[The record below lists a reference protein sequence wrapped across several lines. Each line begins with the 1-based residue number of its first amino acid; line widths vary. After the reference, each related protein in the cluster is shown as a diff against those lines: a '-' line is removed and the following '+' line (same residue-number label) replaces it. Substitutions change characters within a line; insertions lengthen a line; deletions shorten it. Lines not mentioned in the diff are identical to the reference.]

1 MGPIGYLH
9 SLFLCLNITT
19 FKSTS
24 GKPTLEIDNNIIT
37 LYSKKY
43 FNQKM
48 LSIFIPRPNVWEILS
63 SRQTKTSDIWLGSIE
78 SIIALAYKRFR
89 PGAKLK
95 ICNFRITN
103 DHSHNFKVFRYNLEL
118 QSVKRTFCGGKAV
131 DMYNMKHPIYFS
143 EPILSLLPE
152 EDRKFLLGL
161 AIQGL
166 DNMLSETYSK
176 DEIAK
181 ECLHQIKLI
190 LQILNDYPPDKA
202 LQNSVTPSTVT
213 TTTSANSATSA
224 TCSASTTASTTMLS
238 ATAPAG
244 APAAAPEPK
253 VGAKLSEYK
262 PMLRITN
269 NYMNNPLTVYNH
281 KIWSNSIFELKRICG
296 YLRLASQHTALG
308 KEPEEYLSEIKK
320 IVEPINDK
328 MFDYYQKIIE
338 GK

>member
-1 MGPIGYLH
+1 
-9 SLFLCLNITT
+9 
-19 FKSTS
+19 
-24 GKPTLEIDNNIIT
+24 
-37 LYSKKY
+37 
-43 FNQKM
+43 M
-48 LSIFIPRPNVWEILS
+48 LSVLIPRPNVWEIIS

-95 ICNFRITN
+95 IGNFRITN

-131 DMYNMKHPIYFS
+131 DMYNMKHPIFYS

-152 EDRKFLLGL
+152 DDRKFLLGL
-161 AIQGL
+161 AIQGI
-166 DNMLSETYSK
+166 DNLLSETYSK

-190 LQILNDYPPDKA
+190 LEILDHPTANA
-202 LQNSVTPSTVT
+202 TTANA
-213 TTTSANSATSA
+213 TTTSTS
-224 TCSASTTASTTMLS
+224 TSTLTSNTNQRSLVES
-238 ATAPAG
+238 
-244 APAAAPEPK
+244 
-253 VGAKLSEYK
+253 KLLEYK

-269 NYMNNPLTVYNH
+269 NYLNNPLTKYNQ
-281 KIWSNSIFELKRICG
+281 KVWSEKIFELKRICG
-296 YLRLASQHTALG
+296 FLRLASQHTALG
-308 KEPEEYLSEIKK
+308 KEPEEHLNEIKK
-320 IVEPINDK
+320 ILEPINDK

>member
-1 MGPIGYLH
+1 
-9 SLFLCLNITT
+9 
-19 FKSTS
+19 
-24 GKPTLEIDNNIIT
+24 
-37 LYSKKY
+37 
-43 FNQKM
+43 M
-48 LSIFIPRPNVWEILS
+48 LSILLPRPNVWEIIS
-63 SRQTKTSDIWLGSIE
+63 SRQTKTSDMWLGSIE

-103 DHSHNFKVFRYNLEL
+103 DHSHNFKIFRYNLEL

-143 EPILSLLPE
+143 EPILNLLSD
-152 EDRKFLLGL
+152 EDRKFLLSL

-166 DNMLSETYSK
+166 ENMLSETYSK

-190 LQILNDYPPDKA
+190 LEILNE
-202 LQNSVTPSTVT
+202 TTGTSTTTAASTIPTTSTSTSTSASTT
-213 TTTSANSATSA
+213 TTTSA
-224 TCSASTTASTTMLS
+224 TASTTTS
-238 ATAPAG
+238 STIPTVATSISTTSIKNNNAQVAIY
-244 APAAAPEPK
+244 PEPK
-253 VGAKLSEYK
+253 VGAKLQEYK
-262 PMLRITN
+262 AMSRITN
-269 NYMNNPLTVYNH
+269 NYMNNPLTIYNH
-281 KIWSNSIFELKRICG
+281 KIWANSVFELKRICG

-308 KEPEEYLSEIKK
+308 KEPEEYLNEIKK
-320 IVEPINDK
+320 ILEPINDK